1 VKLSVLKKNQLIS
14 ETDLSELILEGKFA
28 ETVFLIGRSK
38 ECHIILDEKQISR
51 EHSKL
56 IHLNGK
62 WRIEK
67 LSQDTP
73 LLLNSVPIDSSYLS
87 NGDTVT
93 INPFVIEFAIPE
105 PKPISSPAPVVP
117 TIKEALPVP
126 VPEPVVPE
134 PEEKTDEIS
143 FEVANTENIDDKNE
157 DNSDIVHDRTSTGTS
172 EVTSEFILDS
182 GAESAHGD
190 LSIDGDAP
198 LVMENNSN
206 ELDSFETDS
215 EAATDLALTESSHN
229 ETTDSPSY
237 SLENISND
245 DSEDNDKTQVSKDFA
260 NVNLELFG
268 EFAPYDKYILESG
281 KTNIG
286 RDSTKCKI
294 VLNDP
299 EVSSL
304 HAVIIR
310 NNMLITLEDLKSGN
324 GTLLNGERINKATLN
339 HNDEFI
345 IGSTSFKLKVRS
357 EFLKEEHDTL
367 MPVEQDQTIEIEQ
380 VVEEQIE
387 EGEKLDALG
396 GVASDEPQEKSIIK
410 RILKDEEKRKKLI
423 YALVVI
429 VGAWVMFGDEPPAQK
444 TATSKK
450 DAKSKDVAGDKTDK
464 NDKADKDKADKD
476 KNDNLKAPNNV
487 AKKLSDEEK
496 RALSERY
503 QIGKKHFQE
512 GRYRDALEELQKVAS
527 VDPHFNA
534 SLQTLIAEAKTGL
547 GKLEEQEK
555 KRKEEEAIAEKK
567 TKVKELVARAKE
579 YVKDHRADLAEETFN
594 AVAKLDP
601 ENLEISR
608 LKREMED
615 WTKEKQKKE
624 LEIAQ
629 KKKDREDKLEK
640 SKPSKAL
647 FVQKDWFRAAA
658 KLEEFIKIKDMDED
672 LVKDATEMLKTSREE
687 ISNAVSPLQGKAKS
701 LMEGQDLKGAYEVY
715 LQILK
720 VEPSN
725 AEALNAVGEIKDTL
739 NAKARKIYREAIISE
754 SLSLFQDAKEKFQE
768 VQQISPVDS
777 DYYKRATDKLKD
789 YLE

>member
-1 VKLSVLKKNQLIS
+1 MKLSVLKKNQLIS
-14 ETDLSELILEGKFA
+14 EIDLSDLILDGKFA

-38 ECHIILDEKQISR
+38 ECHIVLDEKLISR

-73 LLLNSVPIDSSYLS
+73 LLLNSEPIDSGYIT
-87 NGDTVT
+87 NGDSVS
-93 INPFVIEFAIPE
+93 IGPFVIEFEIKE
-105 PKPISSPAPVVP
+105 VQRTEQVAPVPQVAVQAP
-117 TIKEALPVP
+117 PPKKTEDKTEELAFKIADEKEI
-126 VPEPVVPE
+126 ED
-134 PEEKTDEIS
+134 KTQDI
-143 FEVANTENIDDKNE
+143 T
-157 DNSDIVHDRTSTGTS
+157 DIVNDDTHTGAS
-172 EVTSEFILDS
+172 ELTSEFILDPGIENS
-182 GAESAHGD
+182 HGS
-190 LSIDGDAP
+190 LSLDADAP
-198 LVMENNSN
+198 VISDIQEV
-206 ELDSFETDS
+206 EQDTFETDS
-215 EAATDLALTESSHN
+215 EAATDLALGDSSG
-229 ETTDSPSY
+229 TDLGNSPSY

-245 DSEDNDKTQVSKDFA
+245 DADDSDKTQVFKSFA
-260 NVNLELFG
+260 NVHLELFG
-268 EFAPYDKYILESG
+268 EFAPYDKYILEPG
-281 KTNIG
+281 KNNIG
-286 RDSTKCKI
+286 RDGTKCKI

-299 EVSSL
+299 EVSSV
-304 HAVIIR
+304 HAVITR
-310 NNMLITLEDLKSGN
+310 SNMLITLEDLKSGN

-357 EFLKEEHDTL
+357 DFLKEEHDTL
-367 MPVEQDQTIEIEQ
+367 MPVDQNQTVEVEQ

-410 RILKDEEKRKKLI
+410 RIWKDEEKRKKVI
-423 YALVVI
+423 YGLVVAA
-429 VGAWVMFGDEPPAQK
+429 GAWMMFGDEPAPPPKKA
-444 TATSKK
+444 AVVVKK
-450 DAKSKDVAGDKTDK
+450 DANGKEVAADKTDK
-464 NDKADKDKADKD
+464 DKSDKD
-476 KNDNLKAPNNV
+476 KNDNLKAPKGI
-487 AKKLSDEEK
+487 AKKLSAEEK

-527 VDPHFNA
+527 VDPYFNP
-534 SLQTLIAEAKTGL
+534 SLLTLISEAKTGL

-555 KRKEEEAIAEKK
+555 KRKEEEAIAERRSKI
-567 TKVKELVARAKE
+567 KELVAKAAE
-579 YVKDHRADLAEETFN
+579 YVKEHKAELADDTFN

-608 LKREMED
+608 LKREMDD

-629 KKKDREDKLEK
+629 KKKDREDKVEK

-647 FVQKDWFRAAA
+647 FMQKDWFKAAA

-672 LVKDATEMLKTSREE
+672 LVKEATEMLKTSREE
-687 ISNAVSPLQGKAKS
+687 ISSAVSPLQGKAKS

-720 VEPSN
+720 IEPSN
-725 AEALNAVGEIKDTL
+725 TDALNAVGEIKDTL

-768 VQQISPVDS
+768 VQQVSPADS